1 MLADKP
7 SIHVTAPQISLHESK
22 LGSNR
27 LGDFV
32 KLSGRVSH
40 EHIPPTYLMVWDE
53 LRLQEGR
60 ECKKGRGQRFT

>member
-1 MLADKP
+1 MVADTP
-7 SIHVTAPQISLHESK
+7 SIHVTAPLISLHESK

-40 EHIPPTYLMVWDE
+40 EHGT
-53 LRLQEGR
+53 
-60 ECKKGRGQRFT
+60 RGMLDSPDISDGLG